1 MDGTRYFIDLDAI
14 TTREKQALTHNIH
27 PYPAKYIPQIPGSL
41 IDYLRIPAHS
51 TVLDPFC
58 GSGTTLLEA
67 AIRGH
72 NAIGIDSNPIATLIS
87 RTKCTLLSK
96 EQCGRIDD
104 VLSELERLDGADSS
118 ALTIPDFLN
127 RDHWFQLNMQKE
139 LGYIRSLIDSVNDD
153 GAANFLRTAF
163 SAIIVK
169 SSNQESDTRWRAKNK
184 NLPDGF
190 ALAEF
195 KKKVFDMLSRMKQL
209 EQYSP
214 LGKVTVK
221 TQDARFIDFIQDGCA
236 ACAITSPPYM
246 NSFDYYLY
254 HKLRMY
260 WLGYNHYEV
269 QEKEIGSRNKHC
281 DNGRGVDAYV
291 ESIFQVVEQVYRKLT
306 QHGYF
311 CIVIGDSIYKDELI
325 RMDEIYSRI
334 ARRAGFTTKE
344 VFSFDQR
351 KYTRAFTPN
360 LKTIEKKSHIMIFQ
374 K

>member
-1 MDGTRYFIDLDAI
+1 MDEKRYYINLDAI
-14 TTREKQALTHNIH
+14 TAREKQALTHNIH

-41 IDYLRIPAHS
+41 LDYLNIPTGS

-96 EQCGRIDD
+96 EQCGQIEA
-104 VLSELERLDGADSS
+104 VLSQLDLFDAANDT
-118 ALTIPDFLN
+118 AVEIPDFLN
-127 RDHWFQLNMQKE
+127 RDHWFQPNMQRE
-139 LGYIRSLIDSVNDD
+139 LACIRHLIDAVSDPH
-153 GAANFLRTAF
+153 AADFLCTAF

-190 ALAEF
+190 AIAEF
-195 KKKVFDMLSRMKQL
+195 KKKVLDTLCRMRLL
-209 EQYSP
+209 EPYS
-214 LGKVTVK
+214 LGSVTVK
-221 TQDARFIDFIQDGCA
+221 TQDSRRMDFIQDGAA

-260 WLGYNHYEV
+260 WLGYDHYAV

-281 DNGRGVDAYV
+281 DNGRGIDAYV
-291 ESIFQVVEQVYRKLT
+291 ESICQVVQQVYQKLIP
-306 QHGYF
+306 QGYF
-311 CIVIGDSIYKDELI
+311 CVVIGDSIYKDELI
-325 RMDEIYSRI
+325 HMDEIYNDI
-334 ARRAGFTTKE
+334 AHRAGFATKE

-351 KYTRAFTPN
+351 KYTRAFTPH
-360 LKTIEKKSHIMIFQ
+360 LKTVEKKSHIMIFQ
-374 K
+374 R